1 MHGTPFSKVPPQNLE
16 AEMSV
21 LGAMLIDRQVIGRVL
36 EIIDEKAFYKEAHS
50 KIFSCIV
57 DLFDRNEPVDILTLT
72 DDLRKKGEL
81 EAVGGPSYLMSLIDS
96 VPTSA
101 NAEHYAMM
109 VKEKAILRDLI
120 SSSTQIINECYNES
134 EDVDKLLDKAQS
146 MIFDIYINRRQRGYS
161 SIREVLKTTFEGI
174 ERAYHNKGAISG
186 IPTGFRDVD
195 VLTSGFHPSEFVVIA
210 GRTSMGKTSFA
221 LNIVRHLAVDLGYP
235 TAILSLE
242 MSKEQI
248 VQRLLCAE
256 ARVDMSKLK
265 AGFIGE
271 SDWPKLTLAAG
282 RLADSKIFIDDTP
295 GMNILE
301 IRAKARRLKAEHDV
315 KMIVVDYLQLVQPRS
330 RGETRQ
336 QEVSEIS
343 GAFKSLA
350 RELEIPVVAISQL
363 SRAPDLRSDKR
374 PQLSDLRESGAIEQ
388 DADLVLFVHRPE
400 YYEPTPENEGIAEI
414 IIGKQRNG
422 PTGTVKLAFIK
433 EYMRFENLTMRPVE

>member
-1 MHGTPFSKVPPQNLE
+1 MRTAFARIPPQNLE

-21 LGAMLIDRQVIGRVL
+21 LGAMLIDRQAIGRVL
-36 EIIDEKAFYKEAHS
+36 EIIDGKAFYKEAHGR
-50 KIFSCIV
+50 IFDCIV
-57 DLFDRNEPVDILTLT
+57 DLFDRNEPVDILTVT
-72 DDLRKKGEL
+72 EELRKRGEL
-81 EAVGGPSYLMSLIDS
+81 ESVGGPSYLMSLIDS

-101 NAEHYAMM
+101 NVEHYAMM

-120 SSSTQIINECYNES
+120 SSSTQIINECYDES

-146 MIFDIYINRRQRGYS
+146 MIFDIYMNRKERGYS
-161 SIREVLKTTFEGI
+161 TIREVLKTTFEGI
-174 ERAYHNKGAISG
+174 ERAYHRKGMVSG
-186 IPTGFRDVD
+186 IPTGFRDID
-195 VLTSGFHPSEFVVIA
+195 ILTSGFHPSEFVVIA
-210 GRTSMGKTSFA
+210 GRTAMGKTSFA
-221 LNIVRHLAVDLGYP
+221 LSIVRHIAVDLGYP
-235 TAILSLE
+235 IAILSLE

-256 ARVDMSKLK
+256 ARVEMSKLK

-282 RLADSKIFIDDTP
+282 RLAEAKIFIDDTP
-295 GMNILE
+295 AMNILE

-315 KMIVVDYLQLVQPRS
+315 KMVVIDYLQLVHPRF
-330 RGETRQ
+330 RAETRQ

-400 YYEPTPENEGIAEI
+400 YYEQTPENEGIAEI